1 MGEQFRADLSSR
13 AVLEDIESLLPSS
26 QTKKV
31 AEQAPPID
39 AQTASTHRSTGTKGR
54 AKGKRLAEE
63 KPFVQPDEP
72 EDSGAKALFSID
84 AFSLGN
90 VSCAFSRPAFA
101 MLALM
106 ADSSLAHLQWTR
118 FCNHV
123 CTDWNVSIRPVYVD
137 EADVARP
144 LFVYFARR
152 DIQLSLVGGAIP
164 DFADRRAADH

>member
-1 MGEQFRADLSSR
+1 M
-13 AVLEDIESLLPSS
+13 LEDIESLLPSS
-26 QTKKV
+26 QTKKL
-31 AEQAPPID
+31 AEQAPPIY

-54 AKGKRLAEE
+54 AKAKRQVEE
-63 KPFVQPDEP
+63 KPFVKPDEP

-90 VSCAFSRPAFA
+90 VSCAFPRLARA
-101 MLALM
+101 MLALL
-106 ADSSLAHLQWTR
+106 ADSLPACSQWTR

-152 DIQLSLVGGAIP
+152 DIQVSLLGGGYP
-164 DFADRRAADH
+164 RLCRRPHP